1 MRHGFSRIA
10 RRFHPVWCDLMDG
23 GSSRATDIVEA
34 ARLRA
39 LRGLHA
45 LDSGSDSRFD
55 RIVRTAA
62 LILRAPRAAI
72 VLVDED
78 RLWHKARVGI
88 PSGEYPRAGTF
99 ADYVVRN
106 PRTIF
111 TDDITTDPRF
121 EAVLGTMHQVDARFI
136 ASAPL
141 IAPGGEAIGALSVG
155 DVEAHA
161 GHTEAER
168 LALEDLAALA
178 VEMLVHDS
186 ETLAA
191 ERRARIDQQRVELA
205 LDAAGLGEFEWDI
218 ATDKVIVSDRMKN
231 LIGVT
236 ASTARAEGGDISFRF
251 VHPDDVARLRKEVE
265 TGLRTEGRYSA
276 EYRMIRPDDRRERW
290 MHGAGMLVTDKAGAP
305 QRVIGVVRDITD
317 RKIEDE
323 RRETLLAELDHRVK
337 NVLAA
342 VQSLAAQSA
351 RRTASV
357 EGFLGAF
364 AGRLK
369 AMASAHELLTAT
381 RWRGAS
387 LAHIAAAE
395 LGGLAPGQARWEGP
409 DLTLTPRAANAVSLA
424 LHELATNAVKYGAL
438 SVESGRVEVSWTLR
452 PEGGFRLRWEE
463 IDGPAVSA
471 PGRRGFGS
479 TLLER
484 VTGRELGGEVRVEYR
499 PDGVR
504 ATLEADSRTVAETGA
519 EAGGVA
525 TPAPAESGASQGAL
539 APIKGGVEGLRI
551 LIVEDA
557 VLLAMELEAGL
568 VEAGATIAGSA
579 AELGEAMDMVD
590 RPIDAAVLD
599 ANLNGESVTPLAE
612 TLRAKGVPFVF
623 ATGYGERGAPE
634 GFDAPVVRKPYNINQ
649 IVRALVEAVEMR
661 VTSG

>member
-1 MRHGFSRIA
+1 
-10 RRFHPVWCDLMDG
+10 MDD
-23 GSSRATDIVEA
+23 GSSRAVDTIEA
-34 ARLRA
+34 ARLHA
-39 LRGLHA
+39 LRRLHA
-45 LDSGSDSRFD
+45 LDSGSDTRFD

-62 LILRAPRAAI
+62 LILDAPRAAI

-78 RLWHKARVGI
+78 RLWHKARIGI
-88 PSGEYPRAGTF
+88 PAGQYPRAGSF

-111 TDDITTDPRF
+111 TNDVTADPRF
-121 EAVLGTMHQVDARFI
+121 DEVRASMHQVDVRFI

-141 IAPGGEAIGALSVG
+141 FAPGGEAIGVLSVG
-155 DVEAHA
+155 DTRVHH

-178 VEMLVHDS
+178 VEMIVHDS
-186 ETLAA
+186 AAIDA
-191 ERRARIDQQRVELA
+191 ERRARLDQRRVELA

-218 ATDKVIVSDRMKN
+218 AADRVHVSERLKS
-231 LIGVT
+231 LTGIT
-236 ASTARAEGGDISFRF
+236 ASSAKAERGDVSFRF
-251 VHPDDVARLRKEVE
+251 VHPDDAARLREEVE
-265 TGLRTEGRYSA
+265 TGLRTQGRYTA
-276 EYRMIRPDDRRERW
+276 EYRMIRPDDGRERW
-290 MHGAGMLVTDKAGAP
+290 MQGAGVVVADKKGAP

-317 RKIEDE
+317 RKVEEE

-357 EGFLGAF
+357 EGFLSAF

-409 DLTLTPRAANAVSLA
+409 DVTLTPRAANAVSLA

-438 SVESGRVEVSWTLR
+438 SVERGRVEVIWTLR

-463 IDGPAVSA
+463 IDGPTVS
-471 PGRRGFGS
+471 PPERRGFGS

-484 VTGRELGGEVRVEYR
+484 VTGRELGGEVRVDFR
-499 PDGVR
+499 ADGVR
-504 ATLEADSRTVAETGA
+504 ATLEADGRAVAGIGGVETGA
-519 EAGGVA
+519 A
-525 TPAPAESGASQGAL
+525 TPPPTGSGASQGPQEPAQ
-539 APIKGGVEGLRI
+539 GGVEGLRV

-579 AELGEAMDMVD
+579 AELGEAMGMLDG
-590 RPIDAAVLD
+590 RIDAAVLD

-612 TLRAKGVPFVF
+612 KLRERGVPFVF
-623 ATGYGERGAPE
+623 ATGYGERGAPD
-634 GFDAPVVRKPYNINQ
+634 GFDVPVVRKPYNIHQ
-649 IVRALVEAVEMR
+649 IVRALAEAVGR
-661 VTSG
+661 V